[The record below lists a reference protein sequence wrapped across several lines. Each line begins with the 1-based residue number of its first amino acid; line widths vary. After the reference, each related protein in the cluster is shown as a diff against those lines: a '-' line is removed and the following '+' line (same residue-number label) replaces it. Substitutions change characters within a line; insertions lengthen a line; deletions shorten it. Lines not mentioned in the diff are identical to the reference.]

1 MRRALPLSALSAVP
15 VFALA
20 LGGCRNDMHHQAK
33 IKPFRESKFFADGA
47 SARALPEGT
56 VARGFL
62 RDDAALFRG
71 QGPDGKF
78 VEKIP
83 VPITRE
89 LLLRG
94 QERFDI
100 YCSPCHGRTAE
111 GHGMIVQRGFK
122 RPMSFHID
130 RLRAER
136 AGYFFD
142 VMTNGFGQMSSYA
155 APVPPEDRWAI
166 VAWIRTLQAS
176 HWMPED
182 FLRKEDR
189 EMLDAAARADAT
201 SGAGAAAAS
210 VAHASPSPSSP
221 SKKSSSSPSEAK

>member
-1 MRRALPLSALSAVP
+1 MRRAFLLAGVPAVAL
-15 VFALA
+15 L

-33 IKPFRESKFFADGA
+33 IKPFRESTFFSDGA

-62 RDDAALFRG
+62 RADAALSRG

-78 VEKIP
+78 VERIP
-83 VPITRE
+83 VPLTRE

-94 QERFDI
+94 QERFNI
-100 YCSPCHGRTAE
+100 FCSPCHGRT
-111 GHGMIVQRGFK
+111 GQGQGMIVQRGFK
-122 RPMSFHID
+122 RPTSFHAD

-142 VMTNGFGQMSSYA
+142 VITNGFGQMSGYA
-155 APVPPEDRWAI
+155 VQVTPEDRWAV

-176 HWMPED
+176 QHMPGVFLERED
-182 FLRKEDR
+182 KEH
-189 EMLDAAARADAT
+189 LDM
-201 SGAGAAAAS
+201 AAAAG
-210 VAHASPSPSSP
+210 APPLPSSP
-221 SKKSSSSPSEAK
+221 SKKSSSSSSSSSETK

>member
-1 MRRALPLSALSAVP
+1 MRRVLFLAGGP
-15 VFALA
+15 VLALA
-20 LGGCRNDMHHQAK
+20 LSGCRNDMHHQAK

-62 RDDAALFRG
+62 RADAALSRG

-78 VEKIP
+78 VERIP
-83 VPITRE
+83 VPLTRV

-94 QERFDI
+94 QERFNI
-100 YCSPCHGRTAE
+100 FCSPCHGRTGQGE
-111 GHGMIVQRGFK
+111 GMIVQRGFK
-122 RPMSFHID
+122 HPTSFHAD

-142 VMTNGFGQMSSYA
+142 VITNGFGQMSGYA
-155 APVPPEDRWAI
+155 VQVTPEDRWAV

-176 HWMPED
+176 HHMPGD
-182 FLRKEDR
+182 FLEREDR
-189 EMLDAAARADAT
+189 EHLDTAALESQPNPAT
-201 SGAGAAAAS
+201 SGHLPS
-210 VAHASPSPSSP
+210 RKSSISPSSP
-221 SKKSSSSPSEAK
+221 SQKSSLSSSEAK

>member
-1 MRRALPLSALSAVP
+1 MRRTLSLSVLSALP
-15 VFALA
+15 VLMLA
-20 LGGCRNDMHHQAK
+20 LGACRNDMHHQAK
-33 IKPFRESKFFADGA
+33 IRPFRESTFFADGA

-62 RDDAALFRG
+62 RDDAAFFRG
-71 QGPDGKF
+71 QGADGKF

-83 VPITRE
+83 VPITRA
-89 LLLRG
+89 LLVRG

-100 YCSPCHGRTAE
+100 YCSPCHGRTGE
-111 GHGMIVQRGFK
+111 GQGMIVQRGLK
-122 RPMSFHID
+122 RPMSFHVD

-155 APVPPEDRWAI
+155 PQVPPEDRWAI

-176 HWMPED
+176 HHMPGD
-182 FLRKEDR
+182 FLEKADR
-189 EMLDAAARADAT
+189 DHLEV
-201 SGAGAAAAS
+201 AS
-210 VAHASPSPSSP
+210 SASSP
-221 SKKSSSSPSEAK
+221 SKKSSSSSETK

>member
-1 MRRALPLSALSAVP
+1 MRRGLFVASIVVLAAGALL
-15 VFALA
+15 

-33 IKPFRESKFFADGA
+33 IKPFRESAFFADGA
-47 SARALPEGT
+47 SARTLPEGT

-62 RDDAALFRG
+62 RGDAALFRG

-78 VEKIP
+78 VESIP
-83 VPITRE
+83 VPITRA

-100 YCSPCHGRTAE
+100 YCSPCHGRTGE
-111 GHGMIVQRGFK
+111 GQGMIVQRGFK
-122 RPMSFHID
+122 RPVSYHVD

-142 VMTNGFGQMSSYA
+142 VISNGFGQMSSYA
-155 APVPPEDRWAI
+155 AQVPPEDRWAI

-176 HWMPED
+176 RNMPGD
-182 FLRKEDR
+182 FLGKEDR
-189 EMLDAAARADAT
+189 EALDE
-201 SGAGAAAAS
+201 AGAAPVSEALPAAS
-210 VAHASPSPSSP
+210 GHSPSRQSSLP
-221 SKKSSSSPSEAK
+221 PSSSPSEAK